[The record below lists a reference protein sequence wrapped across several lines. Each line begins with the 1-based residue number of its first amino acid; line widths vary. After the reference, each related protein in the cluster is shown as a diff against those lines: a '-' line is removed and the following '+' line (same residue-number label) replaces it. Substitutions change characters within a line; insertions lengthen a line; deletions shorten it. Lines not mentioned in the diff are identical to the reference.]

1 MNSKINKLLLAL
13 QLKGYVYVVHKRQ
26 CYSKENKRRF
36 NRYTLE
42 HIENKEEKEV
52 NQYFTKQIDLLKY
65 LIDKY
70 KEVST

>member
-13 QLKGYVYVVHKRQ
+13 QIKGYVYVVHKRQ
-26 CYSKENKRRF
+26 CYSKESKRRF

-42 HIENKEEKEV
+42 HIAEKEDKEV
-52 NQYFTKQIDLLKY
+52 NKYFNKQIDLLQY
-65 LIDKY
+65 LVNKY

>member
-13 QLKGYVYVVHKRQ
+13 QIKGCVYVVHKRQ

-36 NRYTLE
+36 NHYTLE
-42 HIENKEEKEV
+42 QIAKKD
-52 NQYFTKQIDLLKY
+52 KQIDLLQY
-65 LIDKY
+65 LVNKY